1 MKPTSYKPYPRRC
14 QNCKHV
20 ALLMKTSFLRKSSD
34 DDIWCCQLL
43 EKPPELPAG
52 AMQVEYVQGYLSQRA
67 REEGKLPPD
76 PPKMEPAASEAARI
90 QWQRERVAWVASNKV
105 DPEGSCNDHEFSN
118 RGLRAS
124 DANL

>member
-1 MKPTSYKPYPRRC
+1 MKPESYKPYPRRC

-20 ALLMKTSFLRKSSD
+20 ALLMKTSFLRKSND

-52 AMQVEYVQGYLSQRA
+52 AMRVEYVQGYLSQRA
-67 REEGKLPPD
+67 QEEGKLPLD
-76 PPKMEPAASEAARI
+76 PPKMGPAAAEAAYAKWRT
-90 QWQRERVAWVASNKV
+90 EHAAWVTSNRV
-105 DPEGSCNDHEFSN
+105 DPEGSCNEHEFSN
-118 RGLRAS
+118 KGLKVG